1 MISLEPMSDETFAV
15 WMPAT
20 WASYREELI
29 RAGMS
34 EIAADENIAQNVA
47 VTMPDGALAAGQHVF
62 SVCEDD
68 VAVGAVWLAERG
80 AEWFIYDIEIDE
92 EHRGRGFGRA
102 AMRRI
107 EEFVRA
113 NGGTAIGLS
122 VFGFNT
128 VAQRLYASEGYE
140 TTRMS
145 MVKRLD

>member
-1 MISLEPMSDETFAV
+1 MITLEPMPDATFAV

-29 RAGMS
+29 RSGHS
-34 EIAADENIAQNVA
+34 EAAADENIRQNIA
-47 VTMPDGALAAGQHVF
+47 VTMPDGVLAEGQYVF
-62 SVCEDD
+62 DVREDG
-68 VAVGAVWLAERG
+68 VAIGAVWLAERSS
-80 AEWFIYDIEIDE
+80 EWFIYDIEIDV
-92 EHRGRGFGRA
+92 EHRGKGFCRE

-113 NGGTAIGLS
+113 RGGSAIGLS

-145 MVKRLD
+145 MVKRLN